1 MSRFAAALLAA
12 LAFVAQAQEGE
23 QRPPFVTTPSDVVMR
38 MLRLAGA
45 GPADLVADLG
55 SGDGRIVIAAAR
67 ELGARGLGIELDPG
81 LVEKSR
87 ENARAAG
94 VADRVRFVQGDVLLA
109 DISQASVVTVYLLP
123 QLMQRLQP
131 RLLDE
136 LQPGSRIVSHAF
148 AMSGWKPDRYESLRV
163 EGSHPGQGDSS
174 TVFLW
179 IVPAKARGA
188 WRSESGWQLRVQ
200 QNFQE
205 IEVEAALD
213 GRAVPVSAARLSGRE
228 LRWQAPGASFSGRIE
243 GERIVGELVSDGK
256 ASPLVLT
263 KAR

>member
-1 MSRFAAALLAA
+1 VSRFAAALVAA
-12 LAFVAQAQEGE
+12 LPLFAPAQEGE

-45 GPADLVADLG
+45 GPGDLVADLG

-67 ELGARGLGIELDPG
+67 ELGARGLGIELDPA

-87 ENARAAG
+87 ENAQAAG
-94 VADRVRFVQGDVLLA
+94 VADRVKFVQGDVLLA

-123 QLMQRLQP
+123 QLMQKLQP

-163 EGSHPGQGDSS
+163 EASHPGQGDVS

-188 WRSESGWQLRVQ
+188 WRSEDGWQLRVR

-205 IEVEAALD
+205 VEVEAALD
-213 GRAVPVSAARLSGRE
+213 GRAVPVSAARLAGRE
-228 LRWQAPGASFSGRIE
+228 LRWRATGASFSGRIE
-243 GERIVGELVSDGK
+243 GERILGELVSGGK
-256 ASPLVLT
+256 ASPLVFT
-263 KAR
+263 RAR